1 MHVDLRVELS
11 SGSGIVIS
19 ELGRLTDDARK
30 IYMLN
35 LPYIFDKY
43 FISFKNFSVIQK
55 YQQRKHSK
63 AGVYVYVRT

>member
-1 MHVDLRVELS
+1 MHLDLRMELS

-43 FISFKNFSVIQK
+43 FISFKNFGVIQK
-55 YQQRKHSK
+55 YQ
-63 AGVYVYVRT
+63 